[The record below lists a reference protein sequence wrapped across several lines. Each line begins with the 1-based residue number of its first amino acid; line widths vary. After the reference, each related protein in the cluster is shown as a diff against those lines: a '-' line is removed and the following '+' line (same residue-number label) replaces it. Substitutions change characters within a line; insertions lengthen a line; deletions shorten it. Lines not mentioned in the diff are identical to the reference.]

1 MNYYGGKDLASAFR
15 TVRQNTI
22 QLAND
27 IPDAQYDYAASEG
40 SMTVARMLS
49 HIAVSTHM
57 PHAMHGVD
65 KKTQLEM
72 ADFGAYMGQAA
83 QIEQLLTTKAEIIN
97 ALTTHGETF
106 AAWLETLTD
115 EQLGEHVHLPAG
127 LTPPSK
133 TRFEM
138 LLGAKEHEMHH
149 RAQLMVAQRLLGIV
163 PHLTRNRM
171 AAMAARAAAATA

>member
-1 MNYYGGKDLASAFR
+1 MNYYGGKDLASAFQ

-22 QLAND
+22 QIAND
-27 IPDAQYDYAASEG
+27 IPEEHYSFVAGEG
-40 SMTVARMLS
+40 SMTVAKMLT
-49 HIAVSTHM
+49 HLAAGTHM
-57 PHAMHGVD
+57 AHTMHGVD
-65 KKTQLEM
+65 KKTHMEM
-72 ADFGAYMGQAA
+72 ADFGTYMGQAA
-83 QIEQLLTTKAEIIN
+83 QIEQSLTTKAEIVD
-97 ALTTHGETF
+97 ALTTRGAAF
-106 AAWLETLTD
+106 VAWLASMTD

-149 RAQLMVAQRLLGIV
+149 RAQLMVVQRLLGMV

-171 AAMAARAAAATA
+171 AAMAARAAAAQA